1 MYVSD
6 DSYPSYCVTLL
17 HNWYSFLCSSCF
29 DSCAYHFN
37 KSILTY
43 RDFKRHHSGK
53 RKDITQ
59 CYSGRFFTFCCEF
72 WSPGTILPHSCGK
85 FKEWKEFFPS
95 SSCIARFRTLKVR
108 SVLICSDLTCIPTE
122 VWLVYLVYEF
132 FWTLPFVVQMIEHR
146 LKYDF
151 LYDKVVKSVNNILR
165 NSTTSDYSL
174 FFILSSDVT
183 EVISPD
189 TFKRPMYAGNAIA
202 TVTMTDKIKV
212 NKPSISDQIWVNVM
226 DQIPQ
231 TILKINLESNYQA
244 SLNSRRNLQWPDK
257 LSL

>member
-1 MYVSD
+1 
-6 DSYPSYCVTLL
+6 
-17 HNWYSFLCSSCF
+17 
-29 DSCAYHFN
+29 
-37 KSILTY
+37 
-43 RDFKRHHSGK
+43 
-53 RKDITQ
+53 
-59 CYSGRFFTFCCEF
+59 
-72 WSPGTILPHSCGK
+72 
-85 FKEWKEFFPS
+85 
-95 SSCIARFRTLKVR
+95 
-108 SVLICSDLTCIPTE
+108 
-122 VWLVYLVYEF
+122 
-132 FWTLPFVVQMIEHR
+132 MIEHR

-226 DQIPQ
+226 DQIP
-231 TILKINLESNYQA
+231 
-244 SLNSRRNLQWPDK
+244 
-257 LSL
+257 